1 MDLLKIKHCVKTYAI
16 THKHGQNYF
25 SHPPGIFFLEI
36 LSSSF
41 LPPYLTEKQTVLIQ
55 ALAICCEVEAVNYVE
70 TSAVKEDN
78 SEALQLCA
86 LATMK
91 QQINNNN
98 FRRSPSIQVGP
109 TGNTDLISKTP

>member
-1 MDLLKIKHCVKTYAI
+1 M
-16 THKHGQNYF
+16 
-25 SHPPGIFFLEI
+25 
-36 LSSSF
+36 
-41 LPPYLTEKQTVLIQ
+41 
-55 ALAICCEVEAVNYVE
+55 AICCEVEAVNYVE

-98 FRRSPSIQVGP
+98 NNFRRSPSIQVGP
-109 TGNTDLISKTP
+109 TRNTDTKPDFKDTIVKLEEVRSIT

>member
-1 MDLLKIKHCVKTYAI
+1 MAQI
-16 THKHGQNYF
+16 TDF
-25 SHPPGIFFLEI
+25 APTLEVSSLEI
-36 LSSSF
+36 EISSF
-41 LPPYLTEKQTVLIQ
+41 TFSTEKPTGLQ

-91 QQINNNN
+91 HVNNNNNNNNNNTNN
-98 FRRSPSIQVGP
+98 FRRSPSIQGGP
-109 TGNTDLISKTP
+109 TGFNTGN

>member
-1 MDLLKIKHCVKTYAI
+1 M
-16 THKHGQNYF
+16 
-25 SHPPGIFFLEI
+25 
-36 LSSSF
+36 
-41 LPPYLTEKQTVLIQ
+41 
-55 ALAICCEVEAVNYVE
+55 AICCEVEAVNYVE

-98 FRRSPSIQVGP
+98 NNFRRSPSIQVGP
-109 TGNTDLISKTP
+109 TRNTDTKPDFKDTTVKLEEVRSIT

>member
-1 MDLLKIKHCVKTYAI
+1 M
-16 THKHGQNYF
+16 
-25 SHPPGIFFLEI
+25 
-36 LSSSF
+36 
-41 LPPYLTEKQTVLIQ
+41 
-55 ALAICCEVEAVNYVE
+55 AICCEVEAVNYVE

-98 FRRSPSIQVGP
+98 NFRRSPSIQVGP
-109 TGNTDLISKTP
+109 TRNTDTRPDFKDTTVKLEEVRSIT

>member
-1 MDLLKIKHCVKTYAI
+1 M
-16 THKHGQNYF
+16 
-25 SHPPGIFFLEI
+25 
-36 LSSSF
+36 
-41 LPPYLTEKQTVLIQ
+41 
-55 ALAICCEVEAVNYVE
+55 AICCEVEAVNYVE

-109 TGNTDLISKTP
+109 TGNTDTKPDFKDTIVKLEEVRGTTR

>member
-1 MDLLKIKHCVKTYAI
+1 M
-16 THKHGQNYF
+16 
-25 SHPPGIFFLEI
+25 
-36 LSSSF
+36 
-41 LPPYLTEKQTVLIQ
+41 
-55 ALAICCEVEAVNYVE
+55 AICCEVEAVNYVE

-98 FRRSPSIQVGP
+98 NFRRSPSIQVGP
-109 TGNTDLISKTP
+109 TRNTDTKPDFKDTIVKLEEVRSIT

>member
-1 MDLLKIKHCVKTYAI
+1 M
-16 THKHGQNYF
+16 
-25 SHPPGIFFLEI
+25 
-36 LSSSF
+36 
-41 LPPYLTEKQTVLIQ
+41 
-55 ALAICCEVEAVNYVE
+55 AICCEVEAVNYVE

-91 QQINNNN
+91 QQINNN

-109 TGNTDLISKTP
+109 TRNTDTKPDFKDTIVKLEEVRSIT